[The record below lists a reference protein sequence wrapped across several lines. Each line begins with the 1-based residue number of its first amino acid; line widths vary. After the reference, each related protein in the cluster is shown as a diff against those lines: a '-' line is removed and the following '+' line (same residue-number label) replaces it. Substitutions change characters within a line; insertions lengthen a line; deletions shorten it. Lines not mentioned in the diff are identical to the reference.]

1 MKSIDRL
8 PAAAPKDSGAPSPD
22 RPDRSTSA
30 NGVSIVSA
38 GASAGASAAFR
49 SPALAGTSEAARALT
64 SNGQLERSSAPRREV
79 LNAMRALHEMPPFA
93 REREI
98 EHGRYSNF
106 SPEEREMLRNAE
118 R

>member
-1 MKSIDRL
+1 VKSIDRL
-8 PAAAPKDSGAPSPD
+8 PVVAPKDSGAPSSDPN
-22 RPDRSTSA
+22 RPPSA
-30 NGVSIVSA
+30 NGVTIVSA

-49 SPALAGTSEAARALT
+49 SPAPARTSEAAPAIT
-64 SNGQLERSSAPRREV
+64 SNGRLERSSAPRREV
-79 LNAMRALHEMPPFA
+79 LNAMRALREMPPFA

>member
-1 MKSIDRL
+1 VKSIDRL
-8 PAAAPKDSGAPSPD
+8 PAAAPKDSGAPSSDPN
-22 RPDRSTSA
+22 RPPNA

-38 GASAGASAAFR
+38 GASAAFR
-49 SPALAGTSEAARALT
+49 SPASASTSEAAPAII
-64 SNGQLERSSAPRREV
+64 SDGQLERSSAPRREV
-79 LNAMRALHEMPPFA
+79 LNAMRVLHEMPPFA

>member
-1 MKSIDRL
+1 VKSIDRL
-8 PAAAPKDSGAPSPD
+8 PVAAPKDSGAPSPD
-22 RPDRSTSA
+22 RPDRPPSA
-30 NGVSIVSA
+30 NGA
-38 GASAGASAAFR
+38 TMASMGASAAFR
-49 SPALAGTSEAARALT
+49 SPDAAGASEAAPAIT

-98 EHGRYSNF
+98 EHGRYSHF
-106 SPEEREMLRNAE
+106 SPDEREMLRNAE

>member
-1 MKSIDRL
+1 V
-8 PAAAPKDSGAPSPD
+8 
-22 RPDRSTSA
+22 T
-30 NGVSIVSA
+30 V
-38 GASAGASAAFR
+38 ASAATFR
-49 SPALAGTSEAARALT
+49 SPAAEPATP
-64 SNGQLERSSAPRREV
+64 APRREV

-98 EHGRYSNF
+98 EHGRYSHF

>member
-1 MKSIDRL
+1 VKSIDRL
-8 PAAAPKDSGAPSPD
+8 PVAAPKDSGAPSPD

-30 NGVSIVSA
+30 NGVTM
-38 GASAGASAAFR
+38 ASAAAFR
-49 SPALAGTSEAARALT
+49 SQVSAGTTEAARAIT

-98 EHGRYSNF
+98 EHGRYSHF

>member
-1 MKSIDRL
+1 MNTPTPRAAPRPNDRNDWR
-8 PAAAPKDSGAPSPD
+8 PAATPRDSGAPSPD
-22 RPDRSTSA
+22 PNRPPNA
-30 NGVSIVSA
+30 NGVIM
-38 GASAGASAAFR
+38 ASAVAFR
-49 SPALAGTSEAARALT
+49 SPAAEPASA
-64 SNGQLERSSAPRREV
+64 APRREV

-98 EHGRYSNF
+98 EHGRYSHF

>member
-1 MKSIDRL
+1 VKSIDRL
-8 PAAAPKDSGAPSPD
+8 PVAAPKDSGAPS
-22 RPDRSTSA
+22 DRSPSA
-30 NGVSIVSA
+30 NGVTM
-38 GASAGASAAFR
+38 ASAVAFR
-49 SPALAGTSEAARALT
+49 SPAVEPATA
-64 SNGQLERSSAPRREV
+64 APRREV

-98 EHGRYSNF
+98 EHGRYSHL

>member
-1 MKSIDRL
+1 MSMASVRASEGATAVAFRL
-8 PAAAPKDSGAPSPD
+8 PAAEPATAAL
-22 RPDRSTSA
+22 RP
-30 NGVSIVSA
+30 
-38 GASAGASAAFR
+38 
-49 SPALAGTSEAARALT
+49 
-64 SNGQLERSSAPRREV
+64 EV

-98 EHGRYSNF
+98 EHGRYSHF

>member
-1 MKSIDRL
+1 MNAPRPS
-8 PAAAPKDSGAPSPD
+8 AAPRPNDRDDPPPTPRDAGAPSPD
-22 RPDRSTSA
+22 PSRPPSA
-30 NGVSIVSA
+30 NGVIMVSERA
-38 GASAGASAAFR
+38 SVGASAAAFR
-49 SPALAGTSEAARALT
+49 SPAAEPATA
-64 SNGQLERSSAPRREV
+64 APRREV

-98 EHGRYSNF
+98 EHGRYSHF

>member
-1 MKSIDRL
+1 VKSIDRL

-22 RPDRSTSA
+22 RPNRPPNA

-49 SPALAGTSEAARALT
+49 SPASASTSEAAPAII
-64 SNGQLERSSAPRREV
+64 SDGQLERSSAPRREV
-79 LNAMRALHEMPPFA
+79 LNAMRVLHEMPPFA

-98 EHGRYSNF
+98 EHGRYSHF

>member
-1 MKSIDRL
+1 MN
-8 PAAAPKDSGAPSPD
+8 APPPRRNDQNDPPPTSTPTDSGAPSPD
-22 RPDRSTSA
+22 PDRPPSA
-30 NGVSIVSA
+30 NGVIM
-38 GASAGASAAFR
+38 ASAAAFR
-49 SPALAGTSEAARALT
+49 SPAVEPATA
-64 SNGQLERSSAPRREV
+64 APRREV

-98 EHGRYSNF
+98 EHGRYSHF

>member
-1 MKSIDRL
+1 VKSIDRL

-22 RPDRSTSA
+22 RPDGPPSA
-30 NGVSIVSA
+30 NGVTM
-38 GASAGASAAFR
+38 ASMGASAAFR
-49 SPALAGTSEAARALT
+49 SPAPAGTSEVVPAIT
-64 SNGQLERSSAPRREV
+64 SDGQLERSSAPRREV

-98 EHGRYSNF
+98 EHGRYSQF
-106 SPEEREMLRNAE
+106 SPEAREMLRNAE

>member
-1 MKSIDRL
+1 VKSIDRL

-22 RPDRSTSA
+22 RPDRPLSA

-38 GASAGASAAFR
+38 GAGASAAFR
-49 SPALAGTSEAARALT
+49 SPASASTSEAGPAII
-64 SNGQLERSSAPRREV
+64 SDGQLERFSAPRREV
-79 LNAMRALHEMPPFA
+79 LNAMRVLHEMPPFA

>member
-1 MKSIDRL
+1 M
-8 PAAAPKDSGAPSPD
+8 A
-22 RPDRSTSA
+22 ST
-30 NGVSIVSA
+30 
-38 GASAGASAAFR
+38 ASFR
-49 SPALAGTSEAARALT
+49 SPAVEPATA
-64 SNGQLERSSAPRREV
+64 APRREV

-98 EHGRYSNF
+98 DYGRYSHF

>member
-1 MKSIDRL
+1 VKSIDRL

-22 RPDRSTSA
+22 RPDRPLSA

-49 SPALAGTSEAARALT
+49 SPAPASTNEAAPAIT

-79 LNAMRALHEMPPFA
+79 LIAMRVLHEMPPFA

-98 EHGRYSNF
+98 EHGRYSHF